1 MNTEH
6 LEYEWSETPPS
17 IAIIEAI
24 ASLENC
30 PSTELGPTHGIVLSD
45 TIDPEAL
52 DRFVTTGESV
62 SVAFSVG
69 EYDVKLTEK
78 MLLVRAT

>member
-1 MNTEH
+1 M
-6 LEYEWSETPPS
+6 
-17 IAIIEAI
+17 

-45 TIDPEAL
+45 TIDTEAL
-52 DRFVTTGESV
+52 NQLVTTGESV